1 MGEIIDVISDVTVYG
16 SAALAFIYLIG
27 FNRFDKAYKFFTL
40 YLLTI
45 AVIQLGMKAWKWY
58 FEGQSNLFLFFYFF
72 TLQFLWISLFYKELL
87 KFKLMGYLLI
97 GVFVLIGIQ
106 YWLNPGLYLRYNPLG
121 ISMTQMILVV
131 YSLLYLYRNLTE
143 RGNFYLVNIGFLI
156 YFSSSTLIFTAGNW
170 AFDDDFVK
178 SISWILVKVN
188 VVIYFIFQILIF
200 VEWWKHYRIP
210 KKRLSK

>member
-1 MGEIIDVISDVTVYG
+1 
-16 SAALAFIYLIG
+16 
-27 FNRFDKAYKFFTL
+27 
-40 YLLTI
+40 
-45 AVIQLGMKAWKWY
+45 
-58 FEGQSNLFLFFYFF
+58 
-72 TLQFLWISLFYKELL
+72 
-87 KFKLMGYLLI
+87 MGYLLI

-106 YWLNPGLYLRYNPLG
+106 YWLDPGLYLRYNPLG

-156 YFSSSTLIFTAGNW
+156 YFSSSTLIFTAGNL